1 MAIKSVKLVF
11 LISRFKMSEELLQ
24 SQSQASEI
32 CIEKRYM
39 SSTA

>member
-11 LISRFKMSEELLQ
+11 LISRFKMSEELQ